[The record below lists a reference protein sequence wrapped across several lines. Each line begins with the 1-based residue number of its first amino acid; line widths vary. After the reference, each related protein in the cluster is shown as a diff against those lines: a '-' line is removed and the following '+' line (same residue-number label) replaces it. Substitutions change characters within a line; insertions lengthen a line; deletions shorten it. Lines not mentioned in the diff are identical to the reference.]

1 LTLHARGRQRM
12 QNSTMKSEEMSSKL
26 RVRYIFAVVCAI
38 LGAQDVAAWAQFISF
53 DSGWLMRIAGGD
65 WLEPMAG
72 IILMGIGAVVAGPN
86 LAQCFSVRDME
97 RRMARQTALVAGLV
111 AAIAT
116 VYALETLIPS
126 SDVLPLVGR
135 KVALGRDARQIGLLA
150 LLVSSAGVVGFLVM
164 RARDVGFWKTIFP
177 VQRENEIWVLS
188 IKVELAIRA
197 LESNYE
203 VCQMVGQ
210 RVHFVQALVGAKFD
224 KLCEPLIKES
234 ADLSTIDSTARL
246 QMDVGHVFKRYADF
260 HRRLAEMRHRLA
272 EELLEVTEDAV
283 LNLLEKR
290 LPGLNLGEAVGRDI
304 KISISHP
311 ILNDTVTLQQ
321 RKAEWDETLRS
332 IVSVAAETG
341 NEIIGDWLDR
351 AARGDISQEE
361 VPMAVEALRALC
373 HRSGDAAVAGMPR
386 LIEASTSRV
395 D

>member
-1 LTLHARGRQRM
+1 M
-12 QNSTMKSEEMSSKL
+12 MKSQEMSSKL
-26 RVRYIFAVVCAI
+26 RVRYIFGVVCAI

-65 WLEPMAG
+65 WLEPIAG
-72 IILMGIGAVVAGPN
+72 IILLGTGAFLAGPN
-86 LAQCFSVRDME
+86 VAQCFSVRDVE
-97 RRMARQTALVAGLV
+97 RKTARQTALVAGFV
-111 AAIAT
+111 AAVAA

-135 KVALGRDARQIGLLA
+135 KVALARDSRQVGMLA
-150 LLVSSAGVVGFLVM
+150 LLVSSAGVIGFLVM
-164 RARDVGFWKTIFP
+164 RARDVGFWKIIFP
-177 VQRENEIWVLS
+177 LQRENEIWALS

-197 LESNYE
+197 LEANYE
-203 VCQMVGQ
+203 VCQMVGH

-272 EELLEVTEDAV
+272 EDLLEVTEDAV
-283 LNLLEKR
+283 MNLLEKR
-290 LPGLNLGEAVGRDI
+290 LPGLNLGAAVGRDI

-321 RKAEWDETLRS
+321 RRAEWDETLRS
-332 IVSVAAETG
+332 IVSIGAETG
-341 NEIIGDWLDR
+341 NQIIGDWLDR

-361 VPMAVEALRALC
+361 VPVAVEALRALC
-373 HRSGDAAVAGMPR
+373 QRSGEGSAAGMPR

>member
-1 LTLHARGRQRM
+1 M

-26 RVRYIFAVVCAI
+26 RVRYIFGVVCAI

-53 DSGWLMRIAGGD
+53 DCGWLMRIAGGD
-65 WLEPMAG
+65 WLEPIAG

-86 LAQCFSVRDME
+86 LAQCFSVRDVE
-97 RRMARQTALVAGLV
+97 RKMARQTALVAGFV
-111 AAIAT
+111 AAIAA

-135 KVALGRDARQIGLLA
+135 KVGLARDARQMGMLA
-150 LLVSSAGVVGFLVM
+150 LLVSCAGVVGFLVM
-164 RARDVGFWKTIFP
+164 RARDVGFWKIIFP
-177 VQRENEIWVLS
+177 LQRENEIWGLS

-197 LESNYE
+197 LEANYE

-290 LPGLNLGEAVGRDI
+290 LPGLNLGESVGRDI

-321 RKAEWDETLRS
+321 RRAEWDETLRS
-332 IVSVAAETG
+332 IVSIGAETG
-341 NEIIGDWLDR
+341 NQIIGDWLDR

-361 VPMAVEALRALC
+361 VPVAVDALRALC
-373 HRSGDAAVAGMPR
+373 QRSGEGPVAGMPR
-386 LIEASTSRV
+386 LIEASASQV